1 MPRLKQKLN
10 FTLKFF
16 GSTDDFKIP
25 AVTSIKNWE
34 HGVTKENSTKYT
46 VVMKSNI
53 R

>member
-25 AVTSIKNWE
+25 AVLDKKI
-34 HGVTKENSTKYT
+34 ENMVLQKTT
-46 VVMKSNI
+46 QRNI
-53 R
+53 L